1 MKLNS
6 NLIFRQI
13 GKEYMI
19 VNPFSDTI
27 DMAQVYSL
35 NDSAAWLWKQLENK
49 EFTVEEVSALL
60 CDAYEVTPETAQSD
74 ASELCQQWLE
84 AGLAVE

>member
-1 MKLNS
+1 MKLNP
-6 NLIFRQI
+6 NLILRQV

-27 DMAQVYSL
+27 DMAEVYSM
-35 NDSAAWLWKQLENK
+35 NDIAAWIWEQLENK
-49 EFTVEEVSALL
+49 EFTAEDMVTLL
-60 CDAYEVTPETAQSD
+60 CDEYEVDVETARQD
-74 ASELCQQWLE
+74 AGELCQQWVE